1 MNILDR
7 RKGISEAVIQDK
19 FIRQQLQEES
29 KEIDKAQIS
38 LMSRRGFKNQDWYNK
53 RSISVEGN
61 NTMALR
67 HLPKH
72 RFVDMRTRNT
82 KQGKIKKKSYPVH
95 NRILY
100 GHANDI
106 IKRLHFGF
114 TAAVKEELARDI

>member
-29 KEIDKAQIS
+29 EEIDKAQRS
-38 LMSRRGFKNQDWYNK
+38 LMSRRGFKSSDWYNK
-53 RSISVEGN
+53 RSLTVEGN

-72 RFVDMRTRNT
+72 RFVDMRSRNT
-82 KQGKIKKKSYPVH
+82 KSGKIKKRSHPVH

-114 TAAVKEELARDI
+114 TQAVKEELATEV